1 MSNVEHL
8 DEKFQEIKQMAW
20 KRDSLPK
27 YTGDVGNAYDF
38 VDEHYF
44 QAMKYMYERY
54 RVRQVNTETAEKEAG
69 KLRLSYITDKTV
81 EETRARSYREFQD
94 KKKNVAEWTKQLME
108 PEGKSLKELFGIL
121 FNELIPALT
130 DEITGR
136 RIKEGAGY
144 SLITGSKKL
153 TQKEIKELEKWY
165 P

>member
-1 MSNVEHL
+1 MSKVEHL

-27 YTGDVGNAYDF
+27 YTGEAGKAYDF

-54 RVRQVNTETAEKEAG
+54 RVRQVNTETAEKEVG
-69 KLRLSYITDKTV
+69 KLRLGYITDKTV

-130 DEITGR
+130 DEVTGR

-144 SLITGSKKL
+144 SLVTGSKKL

>member
-8 DEKFQEIKQMAW
+8 NEKFQEIKQMAW
-20 KRDSLPK
+20 KKESLPRYHFEEGK
-27 YTGDVGNAYDF
+27 VYDF
-38 VDEHYF
+38 IDQHYF

-54 RVRQVNTETAEKEAG
+54 RVRQVDKVHAEKEVAT
-69 KLRLSYITDKTV
+69 LRLGYITDKAV
-81 EETRARSYREFQD
+81 AEARARNYREFQD
-94 KKKNVAEWTKQLME
+94 KKKNVTEWTKQLME
-108 PEGKSLKELFGIL
+108 PEDKSIKELFGIL

-130 DEITGR
+130 DDVTSR

-153 TQKEIKELEKWY
+153 TQKEIKELERWY

>member
-54 RVRQVNTETAEKEAG
+54 RVRQVNTEAAEKEVG
-69 KLRLSYITDKTV
+69 KLRLGYITDKTL

-94 KKKNVAEWTKQLME
+94 KKKNVTEWTKQLME
-108 PEGKSLKELFGIL
+108 PEGKGIKELFGIL
-121 FNELIPALT
+121 FNNLIPALT
-130 DEITGR
+130 DDVTGR

-144 SLITGSKKL
+144 SLVTGSKKL

>member
-54 RVRQVNTETAEKEAG
+54 RVRQVNTETAEKEVG

-94 KKKNVAEWTKQLME
+94 KKMNVAEWTKQLME
-108 PEGKSLKELFGIL
+108 PEGKSIKELFGVL

-130 DEITGR
+130 DEVTGR

-144 SLITGSKKL
+144 SLVTGSKKL

>member
-20 KRDSLPK
+20 KKDSLPK

-54 RVRQVNTETAEKEAG
+54 RVRQVDKVHAEKEVAT
-69 KLRLSYITDKTV
+69 LRLGYITDKAV
-81 EETRARSYREFQD
+81 AEARARNYREFQD
-94 KKKNVAEWTKQLME
+94 KKKNVTECTKQLME
-108 PEGKSLKELFGIL
+108 PEGKSIKELFGIL

-130 DEITGR
+130 DEVTGR
-136 RIKEGAGY
+136 RIKEGVGY
-144 SLITGSKKL
+144 SLVTGSKRL
-153 TQKEIKELEKWY
+153 TQKEIKEIQKWY

>member
-1 MSNVEHL
+1 MSSVEHL

-20 KRDSLPK
+20 KRESLPK
-27 YTGDVGNAYDF
+27 YSGEKAYDF

-54 RVRQVNTETAEKEAG
+54 RVRQVNTETAEKEVG
-69 KLRLSYITDKTV
+69 KLRLGYITDKTV
-81 EETRARSYREFQD
+81 EETRAKSYREFQE
-94 KKKNVAEWTKQLME
+94 KKMNLTQWTKGLME
-108 PEGKSLKELFGIL
+108 PEGKSIKELFGIL
-121 FNELIPALT
+121 FNNLIPALT
-130 DEITGR
+130 DEVTGR

-144 SLITGSKKL
+144 TLVTGSKKL

>member
-1 MSNVEHL
+1 MGSIEYL
-8 DEKFQEIKQMAW
+8 DTRFQEIKEMAW
-20 KRDSLPK
+20 KKESLPK
-27 YTGDVGNAYDF
+27 YQGESAYSF

-54 RVRQVNTETAEKEAG
+54 RVRQVDKAAAEKEVAT
-69 KLRLSYITDKTV
+69 LRLRYISDKTV
-81 EETRARSYREFQD
+81 EETRAKSYREFQE
-94 KKKNVAEWTKQLME
+94 KKMNVTQWTKQLME
-108 PEGKSLKELFGIL
+108 PEGKSIKEMFGIL

-130 DEITGR
+130 DEVTGR

-144 SLITGSKKL
+144 SLVTGSKKL

>member
-27 YTGDVGNAYDF
+27 YTGEVGKAYDF

-54 RVRQVNTETAEKEAG
+54 RVRQVNKELAEKEAG
-69 KLRLSYITDKTV
+69 KLRLGYITDKTV

-94 KKKNVAEWTKQLME
+94 KKKNVTEWTKQLME

-121 FNELIPALT
+121 FNNLIPALT
-130 DEITGR
+130 DDVTGR

-144 SLITGSKKL
+144 SLVTGSKKL